1 MQSNVMKLASSL
13 LALFLFASTCHADN
27 ECRDADGNIVEQA
40 RCADD
45 VHAPAGSASDLPED
59 ALAQVNE
66 LKIKMRYFKAIGFH
80 QKSAQKREEI
90 EAIYADHG
98 VPLPDEYQQ

>member
-13 LALFLFASTCHADN
+13 LALFLVAFTCHADN

-40 RCADD
+40 QCADD
-45 VHAPAGSASDLPED
+45 AYASAASTSGLPED

-66 LKIKMRYFKAIGFH
+66 LKVKMRYFKAIGFH
-80 QKSAQKREEI
+80 QKSEQKREEI
-90 EAIYADHG
+90 EAIYAGHG
-98 VPLPDEYQQ
+98 VPLPDEYKQ